1 MSSIVG
7 TPRPRWRTLLVAMA
21 LALFPALAH
30 AQVGSLRG
38 TVAGNSGE
46 ALAGARVSVAGTR
59 LTTTTDAMGAFS
71 LRGVPAG
78 PQQLRVSH
86 VGYRD
91 RMQEVTVRAGEE
103 TLVALQ
109 LEDKPFELDA
119 MVVSAS
125 RTSERVT
132 EAPATITRIGPEILD
147 AAVGNTFAGA
157 LKEVKGLD
165 FVQVG
170 MTSVGIN
177 ARGFNSS
184 FNNRMLMV
192 EDGRVMVL
200 PENGLPVGQ
209 FTATPKVDLAGI
221 EVLVGPGAALYGAD
235 ASSGV
240 ISMETKDP
248 RAFPGLTV
256 ELTGGNRA
264 YRDLQARYAGV
275 LGDNEEW
282 GYKVSGEYQEANDW
296 SNRLTLVGSFA
307 REYRP
312 SDATTAGV
320 MPEVG
325 LGGADQLSWDAS
337 VLRGSAAVVRYLGS
351 DSKLELSGGGSVTD
365 GVGQTNVG
373 RNQLENWGYNFQ
385 QLRFS
390 SPHWYAT
397 AYRAQSQSGESYA
410 TNRYT
415 QAYYPNLAR
424 PEASRL
430 TDEQLVQASD
440 WPSDGRMYAAEVQYN
455 SRLPFF
461 LNSALVLGTS
471 YRQDVVSSDR
481 QWLTDRNTN
490 DDIVIG
496 QTGAFG
502 QLTAPVM
509 PWLDVV
515 VAGRYDDHENY
526 DAQFSPKAGV
536 VVRPVEGQNFRVTY
550 NRAFKSPTI
559 LQTNFFIPDWN
570 AATSIYGNTAGF
582 TVKRPN
588 GEVVRTFA
596 PLEPE
601 QNTTWEFG
609 YKGVLWDRLFID
621 VAHYRSDYENFMS
634 PLAIMNDPFGGV
646 LAGDPA
652 GNPTY
657 AYDAEGNLLLAPNGL
672 PAYTLTYWN
681 LGQARVRGTDAGI
694 NFVVTPKINLRGTVS
709 TIDITDVEVAAGR
722 EESTALNSPELK
734 WTVGAGFQDFGR
746 LTGGLTMRHVDEY
759 YFRSGANRGYVAGF
773 TTLDANLGYRL
784 DRFNTTLSL
793 GVSNL
798 FSCGGEFTYADTDVL
813 FANPTDEARSCGF
826 GEKHQEMINMP
837 QIGTMVFLGVKYQT
851 R

>member
-1 MSSIVG
+1 MSSS
-7 TPRPRWRTLLVAMA
+7 TPRPRWRTLVLA
-21 LALFPALAH
+21 LALSLVPALAH
-30 AQVGSLRG
+30 AQTGSVRG
-38 TVAGNSGE
+38 TVAGRDGE
-46 ALAGARVSVAGTR
+46 ALTGARVSVTGTR
-59 LTTTTDAMGAFS
+59 LSAVTDQMGAFAI
-71 LRGVPAG
+71 RGVMAG
-78 PQQLRVSH
+78 THQLRVSH
-86 VGYRD
+86 IGFR
-91 RMQEVTVRAGEE
+91 ETTSTVSVRSGEE
-103 TLVALQ
+103 SLVAIQ

-125 RTSERVT
+125 RQSERVT
-132 EAPATITRIGPEILD
+132 EAPATITRIGTAELD
-147 AAVGNTFAGA
+147 ATIGNTFAGA

-240 ISMETKDP
+240 ISMTTKDP
-248 RAFPGLTV
+248 RDYPGLTV
-256 ELTGGNRA
+256 EVTGGNRS

-275 LGDNEEW
+275 SGNW
-282 GYKVSGEYQEANDW
+282 GYKVAGEFQEADDW
-296 SNRLTLVGSFA
+296 SNRLTLVGSLA
-307 REYRP
+307 RTYREG
-312 SDATTAGV
+312 DVAAGTI

-325 LGGADQLSWDAS
+325 RGGRAGLDWDAS
-337 VLRGSAAVVRYLGS
+337 VLRGSGAIVRYMG
-351 DSKLELSGGGSVTD
+351 DGRLELSGGASVTD
-365 GVGQTNVG
+365 GVGQTSVG

-390 SPHWYAT
+390 NSHWFANV
-397 AYRAQSQSGESYA
+397 YRAQSKSGDSYA

-424 PEASRL
+424 PEATRL
-430 TDEQLVQASD
+430 TDDQLVAASD
-440 WPSDGRMYAAEVQYN
+440 WPSDGRMYAGELQYN

-461 LNSALVLGTS
+461 LNSALVVGTS

-481 QWLTDRNTN
+481 QWLTDRLTGE
-490 DDIVIG
+490 DIEVG
-496 QTGAFG
+496 QFGAFG

-509 PWLDVV
+509 PWMDMV
-515 VAGRYDDHENY
+515 VAGRYDAHENY
-526 DAQFSPKAGV
+526 DAQFSPKAGL
-536 VVRPVEGQNFRVTY
+536 VVRPAPGQNLRVTY

-559 LQTNFFIPDWN
+559 LQTSFHIPDWN
-570 AATSIYGNTAGF
+570 ALTTIYGNTRGF
-582 TVKRPN
+582 TVKRPD
-588 GEVVRTFA
+588 GSVFREYS
-596 PLEPE
+596 PLVPE

-609 YKGVLWDRLFID
+609 YKGVIADRVFVD
-621 VAHYRSDYENFMS
+621 VAHYRSQYENFMS
-634 PLAIMNDPFGGV
+634 PLAVIGDGLG
-646 LAGDPA
+646 LGAAGQPA
-652 GNPTY
+652 GTQVW
-657 AYDAEGNLLLAPNGL
+657 AYDADGNRINNSLGN
-672 PAYTLTYWN
+672 PALTLTYYN
-681 LGQARVRGTDAGI
+681 LGSAKLTGTDAGI
-694 NFVVTPKINLRGTVS
+694 NVIVTPRINVRGTLS
-709 TIDITDVEVAAGR
+709 LIDISDVAVEAGR

-759 YFRSGANRGYVAGF
+759 YFRSGANRGFVPGF
-773 TTLDANLGYRL
+773 STLDANLGYRI
-784 DRFNTTLSL
+784 DRYNTQLTL

-798 FSCGGEFTYADTDVL
+798 FACGGRFTYADTDVL
-813 FANPTDEARSCGF
+813 FKTPTKEDRSCGF
-826 GEKHQEMINMP
+826 GERHQEMINMP
-837 QIGTMVFLGVKYQT
+837 EIGTMLFLGVRYQT

>member
-7 TPRPRWRTLLVAMA
+7 RTRPLWRTLLVAMA
-21 LALFPALAH
+21 LALLPALAH
-30 AQVGSLRG
+30 AQIGTVRG
-38 TVAGNSGE
+38 TVAGSGGE

-59 LTTTTDAMGAFS
+59 LSATTDALGAFT
-71 LRGVPAG
+71 LRAVGAG
-78 PQQLRVSH
+78 IQQLRVSH

-91 RMQEVTVRAGEE
+91 MLREVQVRAGEE

-125 RTSERVT
+125 RTSQRVT
-132 EAPATITRIGPEILD
+132 EAPATVTRIGTAQLD
-147 AAVGNTFAGA
+147 AAVGNTYAGA
-157 LKEVKGLD
+157 LKEVQGLD

-170 MTSVGIN
+170 MTSVGVN

-209 FTATPKVDLAGI
+209 FTATPKVDLAGV

-248 RAFPGLTV
+248 RDFPGLTV
-256 ELTGGNRA
+256 EVTGGNRA
-264 YRDLQARYAGV
+264 YRDVQARYAGV
-275 LGDNEEW
+275 LGDQW
-282 GYKVSGEYQEANDW
+282 GYKVAGEYQEANDW
-296 SNRLTLVGSFA
+296 SNRLTLVPGGA
-307 REYRP
+307 REYRETDVP
-312 SDATTAGV
+312 VGGL

-325 LGGADQLSWDAS
+325 RDGAAGLDWNAS
-337 VLRGSAAVVRYLGS
+337 VLRGTGAVARYFGE
-351 DSKLELSGGGSVTD
+351 SKLELSGGASVTD

-373 RNQLENWGYNFQ
+373 RNQLQNWGYNFQ

-390 SPHWYAT
+390 SPRWYAT
-397 AYRAQSQSGESYA
+397 AYRAQSTSGDSWA

-430 TDEQLVQASD
+430 TDEQLLAASD

-471 YRQDVVSSDR
+471 YRRDLVSSDR
-481 QWLTDRNTN
+481 QWLTDRLTQ
-490 DDIVIG
+490 DDISVG
-496 QTGAFG
+496 QFGGFG

-509 PWLDVV
+509 PWMDVV
-515 VAGRYDDHENY
+515 VAGRYDTHENY
-526 DAQFSPKAGV
+526 DAQFSPKAGI
-536 VVRPVEGQNFRVTY
+536 VVRPLAGQNFRVTY

-559 LQTNFFIPDWN
+559 LQTSFHIPDWN

-588 GEVVRTFA
+588 GEVMRTFS

-621 VAHYRSDYENFMS
+621 LAHYRSSYENFMS
-634 PLAIMNDPFGGV
+634 PLSIINDPFGGV

-652 GNPTY
+652 GNPTF
-657 AYDAEGNLLLAPNGL
+657 AYDAAGNVLKAPSGN
-672 PAYTLTYWN
+672 PAYVLTYWN
-681 LGQARVRGTDAGI
+681 LGQARVSGIDAGL
-694 NFVVTPKINLRGTVS
+694 NVVVTPKINLRGTVS
-709 TIDITDVEVAAGR
+709 TIDISDVQVAAGR
-722 EESTALNSPELK
+722 EESTTLNSPELK
-734 WTVGAGFQDFGR
+734 WSVGASFQDFGR

-759 YFRSGANRGYVAGF
+759 YFRSGINRGYIPGF
-773 TTLDANLGYRL
+773 STVDANLGYRVN
-784 DRFNTTLSL
+784 RFNTTLTL

-798 FSCGGEFTYADTDVL
+798 FACGGTFRYADTDL
-813 FANPTDEARSCGF
+813 LRANPTGEDRSCGF
-826 GEKHQEMINMP
+826 GRKHQEMIYMP
-837 QIGTMVFLGVKYQT
+837 EIGTMVFLGLRYTT

>member
-1 MSSIVG
+1 MSSSGI
-7 TPRPRWRTLLVAMA
+7 TRPRWRTLLAA
-21 LALFPALAH
+21 LALALCPAF
-30 AQVGSLRG
+30 AQAQIGTLRG
-38 TVAGNSGE
+38 TIAGSGGE
-46 ALAGARVSVAGTR
+46 ALAGARVSVNGTR
-59 LTTTTDAMGAFS
+59 LSTSADALGAFT
-71 LRGVPAG
+71 LRGVPSG
-78 PQQLRVSH
+78 THQVRVSH

-91 RMQEVTVRAGEE
+91 VTQDVAIRPGEE
-103 TLVALQ
+103 TLVAFQLQ
-109 LEDKPFELDA
+109 DKPFELDA

-132 EAPATITRIGPEILD
+132 EAPATVTRIGPEILD
-147 AAVGNTFAGA
+147 ASIGNTFAGA

-209 FTATPKVDLAGI
+209 FTATPKVDLAGM

-240 ISMETKDP
+240 LSLETRDP
-248 RAFPGLTV
+248 RTYPGLTV
-256 ELTGGNRA
+256 EVTGGNRA
-264 YRDLQARYAGV
+264 YRDVQARYAGV
-275 LGDNEEW
+275 VGDEW

-296 SNRLTLVGSFA
+296 SNRLTLVSGIA
-307 REYRP
+307 RAWRP
-312 SDATTAGV
+312 SDIPSATV
-320 MPEVG
+320 NPEVNPGGVEG
-325 LGGADQLSWDAS
+325 LNWDAS
-337 VLRGSAAVVRYLGS
+337 VLRGTGAVVRYFGS
-351 DSKLELSGGGSVTD
+351 SRLELSGGGSMTD

-373 RNQLENWGYNFQ
+373 RNQLENWGYNYQ

-390 SPHWYAT
+390 SPRWYANV
-397 AYRAQSQSGESYA
+397 YRAQSKSGDSWA
-410 TNRYT
+410 TNRFT

-430 TDEQLVQASD
+430 SDDQLVAASD

-481 QWLTDRNTN
+481 QWLTDRLTG
-490 DDIVIG
+490 DDISIG
-496 QTGAFG
+496 QYGAFG

-515 VAGRYDDHENY
+515 LAGRYDNHENY
-526 DAQFSPKAGV
+526 DAQFSPKAGI
-536 VVRPVEGQNFRVTY
+536 VVRPIEGQNFRVTY

-559 LQTNFFIPDWN
+559 LQTNFHIPDWT
-570 AATSIYGNTAGF
+570 AATTIYGNTRGF
-582 TVKRPN
+582 TSRFPD
-588 GEVVRTFA
+588 GRIFREYA

-609 YKGVLWDRLFID
+609 YKGVLGERVFID
-621 VAHYRSDYENFMS
+621 VAHYRSEYENFMS
-634 PLAIMNDPFGGV
+634 PLAIIGDPLAAG
-646 LAGDPA
+646 LAGQPA
-652 GNPTY
+652 GQQVW
-657 AYDAEGNLLLAPNGL
+657 AYDADGNRLDSTLGTPSLM
-672 PAYTLTYWN
+672 LTYYN
-681 LGQARVRGTDAGI
+681 LGRASLHGTDAGI
-694 NFVVTPKINLRGTVS
+694 NVVVTPKINVRGTLS
-709 TIDITDVEVAAGR
+709 LIEIDDLEVEKGR

-746 LTGGLTMRHVDEY
+746 LTGGFTVRHVDEY
-759 YFRSGANRGYVAGF
+759 YFRSGVNRGFIPSF

-784 DRFNTTLSL
+784 DRYNTTLSL

-798 FSCGGEFTYADTDVL
+798 FACSGRFSYADTDLL
-813 FANPTDEARSCGF
+813 FATPTNEERACGF
-826 GEKHQEMINMP
+826 GEKHTEMINMP
-837 QIGTMVFLGVKYQT
+837 EIGAMVFLGVKYQT

>member
-7 TPRPRWRTLLVAMA
+7 IPRPWRTLLVAMA
-21 LALFPALAH
+21 LALLPALAH
-30 AQVGSLRG
+30 AQTGTVRG
-38 TVAGNSGE
+38 TVAGSSGE

-59 LTTTTDAMGAFS
+59 VAATTDAMGAFT
-71 LRGVPAG
+71 LRTVPTG

-91 RMQEVTVRAGEE
+91 VLREVEVRPGEE
-103 TLVALQ
+103 TLVAVQ

-125 RTSERVT
+125 RTSQRIT
-132 EAPATITRIGPEILD
+132 EAPATITRIGTAQLD

-157 LKEVKGLD
+157 LKEVQGLD

-170 MTSVGIN
+170 MTSVGVN

-240 ISMETKDP
+240 ISMETRDP
-248 RAFPGLTV
+248 REFPGLTV
-256 ELTGGNRA
+256 EVTGGNRA
-264 YRDLQARYAGV
+264 YRDVQARYAGV
-275 LGDNEEW
+275 VGDRW
-282 GYKVSGEYQEANDW
+282 GYKVAGEYQEANDW
-296 SNRLTLVGSFA
+296 SNRLTLTASGA

-312 SDATTAGV
+312 GEVAAAGI

-325 LGGADQLSWDAS
+325 RDGAAGLDWDAS
-337 VLRGSAAVVRYLGS
+337 VVRGSGAIARYFGE
-351 DSKLELSGGGSVTD
+351 SKLELSGGASVTD

-373 RNQLENWGYNFQ
+373 RNQLQNWGYNYQ

-390 SPHWYAT
+390 SPRWYAT
-397 AYRAQSQSGESYA
+397 AYRAQSQSGDSWA

-430 TDEQLVQASD
+430 TDEQLVAASD

-481 QWLTDRNTN
+481 QWLTDRLTG
-490 DDIVIG
+490 DDISVG
-496 QTGAFG
+496 QFGTFG

-515 VAGRYDDHENY
+515 VAGRYDTHENY
-526 DAQFSPKAGV
+526 DAQFSPKAGL
-536 VVRPVEGQNFRVTY
+536 VVRPLAGQNFRVTY

-559 LQTNFFIPDWN
+559 LQTSFHIPDWN
-570 AATSIYGNTAGF
+570 AATSIYGNTEGF
-582 TVKRPN
+582 TIKRPN

-621 VAHYRSDYENFMS
+621 LAHYRSDYENFMS

-652 GNPTY
+652 GNPTL
-657 AYDAEGNLLLAPNGL
+657 AYDADGNLLKAPSGN
-672 PAYTLTYWN
+672 PAYALTYWN
-681 LGQARVRGTDAGI
+681 LGRAKVNGIDAGL
-694 NFVVTPKINLRGTVS
+694 NVVVTPKINLRGTMS
-709 TIDITDVEVAAGR
+709 TIDISDVEVAAGR
-722 EESTALNSPELK
+722 EESTQLNSPELK
-734 WTVGAGFQDFGR
+734 WSVGASFQDFGG

-759 YFRSGANRGYVAGF
+759 YFRSGVNRGFIPGF
-773 TTLDANLGYRL
+773 STVDASLGYRM
-784 DRFNTTLSL
+784 DRFNSTLTL

-798 FSCGGEFTYADTDVL
+798 FACGGSFEYADADVL
-813 FANPTDEARSCGF
+813 RADPLKENRSCGF
-826 GEKHQEMINMP
+826 GRKHQEMIYMP
-837 QIGTMVFLGVKYQT
+837 EIGTMVFLGVRYTT

>member
-1 MSSIVG
+1 MSSS
-7 TPRPRWRTLLVAMA
+7 TPRPRWRTLVLALA

-30 AQVGSLRG
+30 AQTGSVRG
-38 TVAGNSGE
+38 TVAGRDGE
-46 ALAGARVSVAGTR
+46 ALVGARVSVSGTR
-59 LTTTTDAMGAFS
+59 LTAITDPLGAFAI
-71 LRGVPAG
+71 RGVPAG
-78 PQQLRVSH
+78 THQLRVSH
-86 VGYRD
+86 IGFRETTQDVA
-91 RMQEVTVRAGEE
+91 VRNGEE
-103 TLVALQ
+103 SLVAIR

-125 RTSERVT
+125 RHSERVT
-132 EAPATITRIGPEILD
+132 EAPATITRIGTAELD
-147 AAVGNTFAGA
+147 ATIGNTFAGA

-165 FVQVG
+165 FIQVG

-240 ISMETKDP
+240 ISMTTKDP
-248 RAFPGLTV
+248 RDFPGLTV
-256 ELTGGNRA
+256 ELTGGNRS
-264 YRDLQARYAGV
+264 YRDLQARYAGFS
-275 LGDNEEW
+275 GNW

-296 SNRLTLVGSFA
+296 SNRLTLVGSLA
-307 REYRP
+307 RTYRETDVP
-312 SDATTAGV
+312 SATI

-325 LGGADQLSWDAS
+325 PGGRQGLSWDAS
-337 VLRGSAAVVRYLGS
+337 VLRGSGAIVRYMGS
-351 DSKLELSGGGSVTD
+351 GKLELSGGASVTD

-390 SPHWYAT
+390 NDHWFANL
-397 AYRAQSQSGESYA
+397 YRAQSKSGDSWA
-410 TNRYT
+410 TNRFT

-430 TDEQLVQASD
+430 SDDQLVAASD
-440 WPSDGRMYAAEVQYN
+440 WPSDGRMYAGELQYN
-455 SRLPFF
+455 SRLPFL

-481 QWLTDRNTN
+481 QWLTDRLTGK
-490 DDIVIG
+490 DIEIG
-496 QTGAFG
+496 QFGAFG

-509 PWLDVV
+509 PWMDVV
-515 VAGRYDDHENY
+515 VAGRYDSHESY

-536 VVRPVEGQNFRVTY
+536 VFRPATGQNFRVTY

-559 LQTNFFIPDWN
+559 LQTSFHIPDWN
-570 AATSIYGNTAGF
+570 AVTTIYGNTRGF
-582 TVKRPN
+582 TVRHPD
-588 GEVVRTFA
+588 GTLFREYA

-601 QNTTWEFG
+601 ENTTWEFG
-609 YKGVLWDRLFID
+609 YKGVIADRVFVDI
-621 VAHYRSDYENFMS
+621 AHYRSKYENFMS
-634 PLAIMNDPFGGV
+634 PLAVIGDGLG
-646 LAGDPA
+646 LGAAGQPA
-652 GNPTY
+652 GQQVW
-657 AYDAEGNLLLAPNGL
+657 AYDADGNRIDNTLGN
-672 PAYTLTYWN
+672 PALTLTYYN
-681 LGQARVRGTDAGI
+681 LGRASLTGTDAGV
-694 NFVVTPKINLRGTVS
+694 NVVVTPKINVRGTLS
-709 TIDITDVEVAAGR
+709 LIDISDVAVEAGR

-746 LTGGLTMRHVDEY
+746 LTGGLTVRHVDEY
-759 YFRSGANRGYVAGF
+759 YFRSGANRGFVPAF
-773 TTLDANLGYRL
+773 TTLDANLGYRI
-784 DRFNTTLSL
+784 DRFNTRLSL

-798 FSCGGEFTYADTDVL
+798 FACGGRFTYADADVL
-813 FANPTDEARSCGF
+813 FQDPTDEKRSCGF

-837 QIGTMVFLGVKYQT
+837 EIGTMVFLGLRYET

>member
-1 MSSIVG
+1 MSSSI
-7 TPRPRWRTLLVAMA
+7 PRLRWRTLLTALA

-30 AQVGSLRG
+30 AQTGSVRG
-38 TVAGNSGE
+38 TVAGRDGE
-46 ALAGARVSVAGTR
+46 ALAGARVSVSGTR
-59 LTTTTDAMGAFS
+59 LTAVTDPMGAFTI
-71 LRGVPAG
+71 RGVIAG
-78 PQQLRVSH
+78 THQLRVSH
-86 VGYRD
+86 IGFRETTS
-91 RMQEVTVRAGEE
+91 EVTVRTGEE
-103 TLVALQ
+103 SLVAIQ

-125 RTSERVT
+125 RQSERVT
-132 EAPATITRIGPEILD
+132 EAPATITRIGTAELD
-147 AAVGNTFAGA
+147 ATIGNTFAGA

-192 EDGRVMVL
+192 EDGRIMVL

-240 ISMETKDP
+240 ISLTTKDP
-248 RAFPGLTV
+248 RDFPGLTV
-256 ELTGGNRA
+256 EVTGGNRS
-264 YRDLQARYAGV
+264 YRDLQARYAGYS
-275 LGDNEEW
+275 GNW
-282 GYKVSGEYQEANDW
+282 GYKVSGEFQEADDW
-296 SNRLTLVGSFA
+296 SNRLTLVGSLA
-307 REYRP
+307 RAYREG
-312 SDATTAGV
+312 DVAAGTI

-325 LGGADQLSWDAS
+325 RGGRAGLDWDAS
-337 VLRGSAAVVRYLGS
+337 VLRGSGAIVRYMG
-351 DSKLELSGGGSVTD
+351 DARLELSGGASVTD

-390 SPHWYAT
+390 NSHWFANI
-397 AYRAQSQSGESYA
+397 YRAQSTSGDSYA

-430 TDEQLVQASD
+430 SDEALVAASD
-440 WPSDGRMYAAEVQYN
+440 WPSDGRMYAGELQYN

-481 QWLTDRNTN
+481 QWLTDRLTGE
-490 DDIVIG
+490 DIEVG
-496 QTGAFG
+496 QFGVFG

-509 PWLDVV
+509 PWMDVV
-515 VAGRYDDHENY
+515 LAGRYDAHENY
-526 DAQFSPKAGV
+526 DAQFSPKAGL
-536 VVRPVEGQNFRVTY
+536 VVRPAPGQNFRVTY

-559 LQTNFFIPDWN
+559 LQTSFHIPDWN
-570 AATSIYGNTAGF
+570 ALTTIYGNTRGF
-582 TVKRPN
+582 TVKRPD
-588 GEVVRTFA
+588 GSVFRTYD

-601 QNTTWEFG
+601 ENTTWEFG
-609 YKGVLWDRLFID
+609 YKGVIADRVFVD
-621 VAHYRSDYENFMS
+621 VAHYRSQYENFMS
-634 PLAIMNDPFGGV
+634 PLAVIGDGLG
-646 LAGDPA
+646 LGAAGQPV
-652 GNPTY
+652 GQQVW
-657 AYDAEGNLLLAPNGL
+657 AYDADGNRINNTLGN
-672 PAYTLTYWN
+672 PALTLTYYN
-681 LGQARVRGTDAGI
+681 LGSAKLTGTDAGI
-694 NFVVTPKINLRGTVS
+694 NVIVTPKVNVRGTLS
-709 TIDITDVEVAAGR
+709 LIDISDVAVEAGR
-722 EESTALNSPELK
+722 EESTTLNSPELK
-734 WTVGAGFQDFGR
+734 WTLGAGFQDFGR
-746 LTGGLTMRHVDEY
+746 LTGGFSVRHVDEY
-759 YFRSGANRGYVAGF
+759 YFRSGANRGYVPGF
-773 TTLDANLGYRL
+773 TTLDANLGYRV
-784 DRFNTTLSL
+784 DRFNTQVTL

-798 FSCGGEFTYADTDVL
+798 FACGGRFTYADTDVL
-813 FANPTDEARSCGF
+813 FQDPTDEARSCGF

-837 QIGTMVFLGVKYQT
+837 EIGTMLFLGVRYQT

>member
-7 TPRPRWRTLLVAMA
+7 IPRRPRWRTLLVAMA
-21 LALFPALAH
+21 LALVPALAH
-30 AQVGSLRG
+30 AQIGSVRG
-38 TVAGNSGE
+38 TVAGSTGD

-59 LTTTTDAMGAFS
+59 LTTTTDALGAFT

-91 RMQEVTVRAGEE
+91 MLQEVAVRPGEE

-147 AAVGNTFAGA
+147 ASVGNTFAGA

-240 ISMETKDP
+240 ISMETRDP
-248 RAFPGLTV
+248 REFPGLTV
-256 ELTGGNRA
+256 EVTGGNRA
-264 YRDLQARYAGV
+264 YRDVQARYAGV
-275 LGDNEEW
+275 FGGDQW
-282 GYKVSGEYQEANDW
+282 GYKLSGEYQEANDW
-296 SNRLTLVGSFA
+296 SNRLTLVSGIA
-307 REYRP
+307 REWRETDVP
-312 SDATTAGV
+312 SATLT
-320 MPEVG
+320 PEVNPGGRQG
-325 LGGADQLSWDAS
+325 LDWDAS
-337 VLRGSAAVVRYLGS
+337 VMRGTGAVVRYFS
-351 DSKLELSGGGSVTD
+351 DSRLELSGGASMSD

-373 RNQLENWGYNFQ
+373 RNQLVNWGYNYQ
-385 QLRFS
+385 QLRYS

-397 AYRAQSQSGESYA
+397 AYRAQSTSGDSWA
-410 TNRYT
+410 TNRFT

-424 PEASRL
+424 PEASRIS
-430 TDEQLVQASD
+430 DDSLVAASD

-471 YRQDVVSSDR
+471 YRHDVVSSDR
-481 QWLTDRNTN
+481 QWLTDRLTGE
-490 DDIVIG
+490 DITVG
-496 QTGAFG
+496 QLGTFG

-515 VAGRYDDHENY
+515 VAGRYDTHENY
-526 DAQFSPKAGV
+526 ESQFSPKAGIV
-536 VVRPVEGQNFRVTY
+536 FRPLEGQNFRVTY

-559 LQTNFFIPDWN
+559 LQTSFHIPDWN
-570 AATSIYGNTAGF
+570 AITTIYGNTRGF
-582 TVKRPN
+582 EVRRPD
-588 GEVVRTFA
+588 GTLFREYS

-609 YKGVLWDRLFID
+609 YKGVLADRVFID
-621 VAHYRSDYENFMS
+621 VAHYRSEYENFMS
-634 PLAIMNDPFGGV
+634 PLAVIGDPLGAG
-646 LAGDPA
+646 LAGQPVGQQVWAYDADGNRINNLA
-652 GNPTY
+652 GNP
-657 AYDAEGNLLLAPNGL
+657 ALM
-672 PAYTLTYWN
+672 LTYYN
-681 LGQARVRGTDAGI
+681 LGRARLTGTDAGL
-694 NFVVTPKINLRGTVS
+694 NVVVTPKINVRGTLS
-709 TIDITDVEVAAGR
+709 LIDISDTDVEAGR
-722 EESTALNSPELK
+722 EESVALNSPELK

-746 LTGGLTMRHVDEY
+746 LTGGFTVRHVDEY
-759 YFRSGANRGYVAGF
+759 YFRSGVNRGDIAAF
-773 TTLDANLGYRL
+773 TTLDANVGYRI
-784 DRFNTTLSL
+784 DRFNTTLNL

-798 FSCGGEFTYADTDVL
+798 FSCGGSFEYADSDL
-813 FANPTDEARSCGF
+813 LRANPTNEDRSCGF
-826 GEKHQEMINMP
+826 GEKHTEMINMP
-837 QIGTMVFLGVKYQT
+837 EIGTMVFLGVKYQT

>member
-7 TPRPRWRTLLVAMA
+7 ITRRPVWRTLLVAMA
-21 LALFPALAH
+21 LALLPALAH
-30 AQVGSLRG
+30 AQIGTVRG
-38 TVAGNSGE
+38 TVAGPGGE

-59 LTTTTDAMGAFS
+59 LTTTTDAMGAFT
-71 LRGVPAG
+71 LRSVAAG

-86 VGYRD
+86 LGYRD
-91 RMQEVTVRAGEE
+91 MLREVEVRAGEE

-132 EAPATITRIGPEILD
+132 EAPATVTRIGTEQLD

-256 ELTGGNRA
+256 EVTGGNRA
-264 YRDLQARYAGV
+264 YRDVQARYAGV
-275 LGDNEEW
+275 LGEEW

-296 SNRLTLVGSFA
+296 SNRLTLIGSTA
-307 REYRP
+307 REYRD
-312 SDATTAGV
+312 SDVPAGVV

-325 LGGADQLSWDAS
+325 RDGSPGLDWDAS
-337 VLRGSAAVVRYLGS
+337 VIRGSGAIARYFGE
-351 DSKLELSGGGSVTD
+351 SKLELSGGASVTD

-373 RNQLENWGYNFQ
+373 RNQLQNWGYNFQ

-390 SPHWYAT
+390 SPRWYAT
-397 AYRAQSQSGESYA
+397 AYRAQSQSGDSWA

-415 QAYYPNLAR
+415 LAYYPNLAR
-424 PEASRL
+424 PEATRL
-430 TDEQLVQASD
+430 SDDSLVAVSD

-461 LNSALVLGTS
+461 LNSALVVGTS
-471 YRQDVVSSDR
+471 YRHDVVSSDR
-481 QWLTDRNTN
+481 QWLTDRLSGE
-490 DDIVIG
+490 DISVG
-496 QTGAFG
+496 QFGTFG

-515 VAGRYDDHENY
+515 LAGRYDTHENY
-526 DAQFSPKAGV
+526 DAQFSPKAGI
-536 VVRPVEGQNFRVTY
+536 VVRPVEGHNFRVTY

-559 LQTNFFIPDWN
+559 LQTSFHIPDWN
-570 AATSIYGNTAGF
+570 AAFSIYGNTEGF
-582 TVKRPN
+582 TIKRPN
-588 GEVVRTFA
+588 GEVLRTID
-596 PLEPE
+596 PLQPE
-601 QNTTWEFG
+601 ENTTWEFG
-609 YKGVLWDRLFID
+609 YKGVLWDRLFVD

-634 PLAIMNDPFGGV
+634 PLAIINDPAGGV
-646 LAGDPA
+646 FAGDPA

-657 AYDAEGNLLLAPNGL
+657 AYDGNGNRLNNIGGTG
-672 PAYTLTYWN
+672 PAYVLTYWN
-681 LGQARVRGTDAGI
+681 LGAAKVTGTDAGI
-694 NFVVTPKINLRGTVS
+694 NLIVTPKINLRATVS
-709 TIDITDVEVAAGR
+709 TIDISDVEVAAGR

-746 LTGGLTMRHVDEY
+746 LTGGFTVRHVDEY
-759 YFRSGANRGYVAGF
+759 YFRSGVNRGFIPGF
-773 TTLDANLGYRL
+773 STLDANLGYRL
-784 DRFNTTLSL
+784 DRFNTTVTL

-798 FSCGGEFTYADTDVL
+798 FACGGNFEYADTDVL
-813 FANPTDEARSCGF
+813 RADPLKENRDCGF
-826 GEKHQEMINMP
+826 GQKHQEMIYMP
-837 QIGTMVFLGVKYQT
+837 EIGTMVFLGVRYTT

>member
-1 MSSIVG
+1 MSSSG
-7 TPRPRWRTLLVAMA
+7 TPRPRWRTLLAALAMA
-21 LALFPALAH
+21 LVPALAH
-30 AQVGSLRG
+30 AQVGTVRG
-38 TVAGNSGE
+38 TVAGTGGE

-59 LTTTTDAMGAFS
+59 LSTTTDAMGAFV
-71 LRGVPAG
+71 LRGVG
-78 PQQLRVSH
+78 TGTQSFRVSH

-91 RMQEVTVRAGEE
+91 LLREVVVRPGEE
-103 TLVALQ
+103 TLVAFQ

-147 AAVGNTFAGA
+147 ASVGNTFAGA

-170 MTSVGIN
+170 MTSVGVN

-256 ELTGGNRA
+256 EVTGGNRA
-264 YRDLQARYAGV
+264 YRDVQARYAGV
-275 LGDNEEW
+275 VGEEW

-296 SNRLTLVGSFA
+296 SNRLTLVGSTA
-307 REYRP
+307 REYRAG
-312 SDATTAGV
+312 DAPTAAI

-325 LGGADQLSWDAS
+325 REGAPGLDWDAS
-337 VLRGSAAVVRYLGS
+337 VMRGTGAIARYLGS
-351 DSKLELSGGGSVTD
+351 GKLELSGGASVTD

-373 RNQLENWGYNFQ
+373 RNQLVNWGYNFQ

-390 SPHWYAT
+390 STHWYANV
-397 AYRAQSQSGESYA
+397 YRSQSKSGDSWA

-424 PEASRL
+424 PDATRL
-430 TDEQLVQASD
+430 TDDQLVAASD
-440 WPSDGRMYAAEVQYN
+440 WPSNGRMYAGEVQYN

-481 QWLTDRNTN
+481 QWLSDRLSEE
-490 DDIVIG
+490 DISVG
-496 QTGAFG
+496 QFGTYG

-515 VAGRYDDHENY
+515 LAGRFDTHENY
-526 DAQFSPKAGV
+526 ESQFSPKAGV
-536 VVRPVEGQNFRVTY
+536 VVRPIEGQNFRVTY

-559 LQTNFFIPDWN
+559 LQTSFFIPDWN
-570 AATSIYGNTAGF
+570 AATSVYGNTDGF
-582 TVKRPN
+582 TVRRPN
-588 GEVVRTFA
+588 GDVLRTYA
-596 PLEPE
+596 PLAPE

-609 YKGVLWDRLFID
+609 YKGVLWDRVFLD
-621 VAHYRSDYENFMS
+621 VAHYRSEYENFMS
-634 PLAIMNDPFGGV
+634 PLAIINDPFGGV

-657 AYDAEGNLLLAPNGL
+657 AFDGAGNRLNNIGGTA
-672 PAYTLTYWN
+672 PAYVLTYWN
-681 LGQARVRGTDAGI
+681 LGRAKINGTDLGL
-694 NFVVTPKINLRGTVS
+694 NVVVTPKISLRSTLS
-709 TIDITDVEVAAGR
+709 TIDISDVEVDAGR

-734 WTVGAGFQDFGR
+734 WTLGASFQDFGR
-746 LTGGLTMRHVDEY
+746 LTGGLSVRHVDEY
-759 YFRSGANRGYVAGF
+759 YFRSGVNRGFIPGF
-773 TTLDANLGYRL
+773 STVDATMGYRL
-784 DRFNTTLSL
+784 DRFNTMLTL

-798 FSCGGEFTYADTDVL
+798 FSCGGRFEYADTDVL
-813 FANPTDEARSCGF
+813 RATPTHEDRACGF
-826 GEKHQEMINMP
+826 GEKHVEMINMP
-837 QIGTMVFLGVKYQT
+837 EIGTMVFLGVRYQT

>member
-1 MSSIVG
+1 MSSS
-7 TPRPRWRTLLVAMA
+7 TPRRWRTLVLA
-21 LALFPALAH
+21 LALSLVPALAH
-30 AQVGSLRG
+30 AQSGSVRG
-38 TVAGNSGE
+38 TVAGRDGE
-46 ALAGARVSVAGTR
+46 ALMGARVSVSGTR
-59 LTTTTDAMGAFS
+59 LTAVTDQLGAFTI
-71 LRGVPAG
+71 RGVPTG
-78 PQQLRVSH
+78 TQQLRVSSIGFRET
-86 VGYRD
+86 VS
-91 RMQEVTVRAGEE
+91 EVSVRSGEE
-103 TLVALQ
+103 SLVAIQ

-125 RTSERVT
+125 RQSERVT
-132 EAPATITRIGPEILD
+132 EAPATITRIGTAELD
-147 AAVGNTFAGA
+147 ATIGNTFAGA

-240 ISMETKDP
+240 ISLTTKDP
-248 RAFPGLTV
+248 RDFPGLTV
-256 ELTGGNRA
+256 EVTGGNRS
-264 YRDLQARYAGV
+264 YRDLQARYAGSS
-275 LGDNEEW
+275 GNW
-282 GYKVSGEYQEANDW
+282 GYKVSGEFQEADDW
-296 SNRLTLVGSFA
+296 SNRLTLVGSLA
-307 REYRP
+307 RAYREG
-312 SDATTAGV
+312 DVAAGTI

-325 LGGADQLSWDAS
+325 RGGREGLDWDAS
-337 VLRGSAAVVRYLGS
+337 VLRGSGAIVRYLG
-351 DSKLELSGGGSVTD
+351 DGRLELSGGASVTD

-390 SPHWYAT
+390 NSHWFANV
-397 AYRAQSQSGESYA
+397 YRAQSKSGDSYA

-424 PEASRL
+424 PEATRL
-430 TDEQLVQASD
+430 SDDALVAASD
-440 WPSDGRMYAAEVQYN
+440 WPSDGRMYAAELSYN

-461 LNSALVLGTS
+461 LNSAVVVGTS

-481 QWLTDRNTN
+481 QWLTDRLTGK
-490 DDIVIG
+490 DIEVG
-496 QTGAFG
+496 QFGAFG
-502 QLTAPVM
+502 QLTSPVM
-509 PWLDVV
+509 PWMDVV
-515 VAGRYDDHENY
+515 LAGRYDAHENY
-526 DAQFSPKAGV
+526 DAQFSPKAGL

-559 LQTNFFIPDWN
+559 LQTSFHIPDWN
-570 AATSIYGNTAGF
+570 ALTTIYGNTRGF
-582 TVKRPN
+582 TVKRPD
-588 GEVVRTFA
+588 GSIFREYS

-601 QNTTWEFG
+601 ENTTWEFG
-609 YKGVLWDRLFID
+609 YKGVIADRVFVD
-621 VAHYRSDYENFMS
+621 VAHYRSQYENFMS
-634 PLAIMNDPFGGV
+634 PLAVIGDGLGIGA
-646 LAGDPA
+646 AGQPV
-652 GNPTY
+652 GTQVW
-657 AYDAEGNLLLAPNGL
+657 AYDADGNRIDNTLGN
-672 PAYTLTYWN
+672 PALTLTYYN
-681 LGQARVRGTDAGI
+681 LGSASLTGTDAGVNVI
-694 NFVVTPKINLRGTVS
+694 VTPKINVRGTLS
-709 TIDITDVEVAAGR
+709 LIDISDVAVEAGR

-734 WTVGAGFQDFGR
+734 WTMGAGFQDFGR
-746 LTGGLTMRHVDEY
+746 LTGGFTVRHVDEY
-759 YFRSGANRGYVAGF
+759 YFRSGANRGFVPGF

-784 DRFNTTLSL
+784 DRFNTMLSL

-798 FSCGGEFTYADTDVL
+798 FACGGRFTYADTDVL
-813 FANPTDEARSCGF
+813 FQNPTDEARSCGF

-837 QIGTMVFLGVKYQT
+837 EIGTMLFLGVKYST

>member
-7 TPRPRWRTLLVAMA
+7 ITRPRWRTLLVAMA
-21 LALFPALAH
+21 LALVPALAH
-30 AQVGSLRG
+30 AQIGTVRG
-38 TVAGNSGE
+38 TVAGRGGE
-46 ALAGARVSVAGTR
+46 ALSGARVSVAGTR
-59 LTTTTDAMGAFS
+59 LTTTTDAMGAFT
-71 LRGVPAG
+71 LRSVGAG
-78 PQQLRVSH
+78 TQQLRVSH
-86 VGYRD
+86 LGYRD
-91 RMQEVTVRAGEE
+91 MTQEVAVRAGEE

-132 EAPATITRIGPEILD
+132 EAPATVTRIGVEQLD
-147 AAVGNTFAGA
+147 ASVGNTFAGA

-256 ELTGGNRA
+256 EVTGGNRA
-264 YRDLQARYAGV
+264 YRDVQARYAGV
-275 LGDNEEW
+275 LGEEW

-296 SNRLTLVGSFA
+296 SNRLTLIGSTA
-307 REYRP
+307 REYRE
-312 SDATTAGV
+312 SDVPAGV
-320 MPEVG
+320 IMPEVG
-325 LGGADQLSWDAS
+325 RDGAPGLDWDAS
-337 VLRGSAAVVRYLGS
+337 VIRGSGAIARYFGE
-351 DSKLELSGGGSVTD
+351 SKLELSGGASVTD

-373 RNQLENWGYNFQ
+373 RNQLQNWGYNFQ

-390 SPHWYAT
+390 SPRWYAT
-397 AYRAQSQSGESYA
+397 AYRAQSQSGDSWA

-415 QAYYPNLAR
+415 LAYYPNLAR
-424 PEASRL
+424 PEATRL
-430 TDEQLVQASD
+430 SDDSLVAVSD

-461 LNSALVLGTS
+461 LNSALVLGSS

-481 QWLTDRNTN
+481 QWLTDRLSGE
-490 DDIVIG
+490 DISVG
-496 QTGAFG
+496 QFGTFG

-515 VAGRYDDHENY
+515 VAGRYDTHENY
-526 DAQFSPKAGV
+526 DAQFSPKAGI
-536 VVRPVEGQNFRVTY
+536 VVRPLEGHNFRVTY

-559 LQTNFFIPDWN
+559 LQTSFHIPDW
-570 AATSIYGNTAGF
+570 TPGIVIYGNTEGF
-582 TVKRPN
+582 
-588 GEVVRTFA
+588 EVRKPDGSVFRTYD

-609 YKGVLWDRLFID
+609 YKGVLAERVFID
-621 VAHYRSDYENFMS
+621 VAHYRSEYENFMS
-634 PLAIMNDPFGGV
+634 PLAIISDPTNLG
-646 LAGDPA
+646 LAGQGA
-652 GNPTY
+652 NNPVW
-657 AYDAEGNLLLAPNGL
+657 AYDAAGNRLNNTAGT
-672 PAYTLTYWN
+672 PAIALIYYN
-681 LGQARVRGTDAGI
+681 LGEAKLQGTDAGL
-694 NFVVTPKINLRGTVS
+694 NFVLSPKVNLRGTLS
-709 TIDITDVEVAAGR
+709 LIQLTASEVEAGR
-722 EESTALNSPELK
+722 EESTALNSPEVK
-734 WTVGAGFQDFGR
+734 WTLGAGFQDFGR
-746 LTGGLTMRHVDEY
+746 VTGGFTVRHVDKY
-759 YFRSGANRGYVAGF
+759 YFRSGVNRGYIPAF
-773 TTLDANLGYRL
+773 TTLDANVGYTL
-784 DRFNTTLSL
+784 DRFNTTVNL

-798 FSCGGEFTYADTDVL
+798 FGCSSRYEYLDTDAL
-813 FANPTDEARSCGF
+813 FNQPTARNRSCGF
-826 GEKHQEMINMP
+826 NQEHQEMINMP
-837 QIGTMVFLGVKYQT
+837 GIGTMLFLGVKYST